1 MDIQGITSLK
11 QDKPVVSSKS
21 PKEPITVPEEKVLQK
36 NEEDTDESISTSKQ
50 KIIADSIGIR
60 LSSASITFTKD
71 KDTDEVIIK
80 IIDNET
86 KEVIKQI
93 PPEEIMKL
101 KRFLTE
107 LQGILLD
114 KKA

>member
-1 MDIQGITSLK
+1 MDIQGIASLN
-11 QDKPVVSSKS
+11 QDKTVVSSKS
-21 PKEPITVPEEKVLQK
+21 LKEPITASEERTLQK
-36 NEEDTDESISTSKQ
+36 NEGNTEESISIDKQ
-50 KIIADSIGIR
+50 RIIAESIGIE

-71 KDTDEVIIK
+71 KATDEVIIK
-80 IIDNET
+80 IVDSET

>member
-1 MDIQGITSLK
+1 MDIQSIISLN
-11 QDKPVVSSKS
+11 QDKTVMSSKS
-21 PKEPITVPEEKVLQK
+21 LKEPITVSEERVFQK
-36 NEEDTDESISTSKQ
+36 NEENTEESISANKQ
-50 KIIADSIGIR
+50 KIIADSIGIE

-71 KDTDEVIIK
+71 KATDEVIIK

-107 LQGILLD
+107 LQGLLLD
-114 KKA
+114 RKA

>member
-1 MDIQGITSLK
+1 MDIQGITSIA

-21 PKEPITVPEEKVLQK
+21 TKEPITFPEERVLQK
-36 NEEDTDESISTSKQ
+36 NEENPEESIYANKQ
-50 KIIADSIGIR
+50 KIIAESIGIE

-71 KDTDEVIIK
+71 KATDEVIIK

-107 LQGILLD
+107 LQGLMLD